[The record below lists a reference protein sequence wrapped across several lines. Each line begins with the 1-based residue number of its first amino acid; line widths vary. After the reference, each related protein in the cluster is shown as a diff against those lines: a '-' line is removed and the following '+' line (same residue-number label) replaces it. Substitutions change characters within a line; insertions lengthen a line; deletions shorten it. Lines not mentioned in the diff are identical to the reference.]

1 MKTVEMLKELMLK
14 KTTSTNYA
22 LERSR
27 LKAEFFAM
35 CSKYLKSTEQI
46 LVFTFSSQRDL
57 STFIDIIEDEDI
69 QLAYRVSQED
79 DSIFRVEQKD
89 LEIVM

>member
-1 MKTVEMLKELMLK
+1 MLKRS
-14 KTTSTNYA
+14 TSTNYA

-35 CSKYLKSTEQI
+35 CNKYLRSTEQI

-57 STFIDIIEDEDI
+57 NTFIDILEDEDV
-69 QLAYRVSQED
+69 QMAYNISQED
-79 DSIFRVEQKD
+79 DSIFRVELKD
-89 LEIVM
+89 LGIAM